1 LRSDHENPICQD
13 VASTAC
19 QNSDGNDS
27 ILVRLIADTKA
38 ITPIAEIYGGI
49 NMRTVTVLCVAILAT
64 ASAAAADSPAANS
77 DKAAIQSLETTYNE
91 GLNSKDVGKIMSVY
105 APGKQLFVFDV
116 VPPREYTSWE
126 AYKKDWEELFAAF
139 PGPIKNTM
147 SEQTIH
153 VVGSLAYGHS
163 IQTGE
168 FTRKDGTKMLIAART
183 TDVYRKMNGK
193 WLIVEEHNS
202 VPVDLEAMKPDLLSK
217 P

>member
-1 LRSDHENPICQD
+1 
-13 VASTAC
+13 
-19 QNSDGNDS
+19 
-27 ILVRLIADTKA
+27 
-38 ITPIAEIYGGI
+38 
-49 NMRTVTVLCVAILAT
+49 MRTLTAFCAVILAS
-64 ASAAAADSPAANS
+64 ASAVAGDSPAASS

-91 GLNSKDVGKIMSVY
+91 GLNSRDVDKIMSVY

-126 AYKKDWEELFAAF
+126 AYKKDWQELFASL
-139 PGPIKNTM
+139 PGPIKNTI

-153 VVGSLAYGHS
+153 VVGSLAYGHN

-168 FTRKDGTKMLIAART
+168 FTRKDGTKLVVVART
-183 TDVYRKMNGK
+183 TDVYRKMSGK

-202 VPVDLEAMKPDLLSK
+202 VPVDLDTLKPDLQSK